1 MIILDEFE
9 GKTIS
14 LDLYDGELS
23 HVLSLLADAARQDGF
38 FLVVDKQIKGKIQV
52 QMDEPW
58 NIILIEILAG
68 VNFMT
73 MLVNNKILISLMDG
87 IQEEPAEQ

>member
-23 HVLSLLADAARQDGF
+23 YVLSLLADAARHDGF
-38 FLVVDKQIKGKIQV
+38 FLVVDKQIKGKIQAK
-52 QMDEPW
+52 MDEPW

-87 IQEEPAEQ
+87 IQAEPAEQ